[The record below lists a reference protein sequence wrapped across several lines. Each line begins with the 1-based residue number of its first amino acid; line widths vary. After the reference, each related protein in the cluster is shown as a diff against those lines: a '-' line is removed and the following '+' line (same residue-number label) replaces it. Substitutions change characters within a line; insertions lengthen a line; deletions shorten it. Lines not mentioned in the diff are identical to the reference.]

1 MSKIDKRTMI
11 LKQLIVIIP
20 FLCLSYQAQSQ
31 EVENI
36 APQKQK
42 EESRFID
49 KVVFGGDFGLSFGS
63 STYIKIAPIV
73 GYKITPRFTAGVGP
87 IYIYERY
94 KYNNY
99 IGGTLET
106 STYGGKVFA
115 SFVVLKS
122 TDEGGVFPIGNLLL
136 YAENEVLSVE
146 PFEWDLINGYHFGE
160 RIAIDNL
167 LMGFGLNQPIG
178 RRFGVSLFV
187 LWDVTG
193 NPNSIYSNP
202 IIRFGFNF

>member
-1 MSKIDKRTMI
+1 MI

-20 FLCLSYQAQSQ
+20 FLIVSFQGKSQ

-73 GYKITPRFTAGVGP
+73 GYKITPRFTAGLGP

-94 KYNNY
+94 KYSGY

-115 SFVVLKS
+115 SFVALKS

-146 PFEWDLINGYHFGE
+146 PFAWDPYLGYHFGQ
-160 RIAIDNL
+160 RIAVDNL

-178 RRFGVSLFV
+178 RRFGVSLYI
-187 LWDVTG
+187 LWDVTN

-202 IIRFGFNF
+202 IIRFAFNF

>member
-1 MSKIDKRTMI
+1 MI

-20 FLCLSYQAQSQ
+20 FLCLSFQVKSQ

-63 STYIKIAPIV
+63 STYIRIAPIV
-73 GYKITPRFTAGVGP
+73 GYKISPRFTAGLGP

-94 KYNNY
+94 KYSNY

-106 STYGGKVFA
+106 STYGGKVYA
-115 SFVVLKS
+115 SFVALKS
-122 TDEGGVFPIGNLLL
+122 NDDGGIFPLGNLLL

-146 PFEWDLINGYHFGE
+146 PLYLEVTSTSAWYYFGE
-160 RIAIDNL
+160 RRAIDNL

-178 RRFGVSLFV
+178 RRFGLSVMV
-187 LWDVTG
+187 LWDVTN
-193 NPNSIYSNP
+193 NPYSIYSNP